1 MILSL
6 SVEVPEC
13 GGVNVDID
21 IDGACSSEASDGVLL
36 CGSCLVL
43 EEVLEDLEVDL
54 LLRALHREM
63 EGRRTSVVTVNTQ
76 SMMPSEA

>member
-1 MILSL
+1 M
-6 SVEVPEC
+6 
-13 GGVNVDID
+13 
-21 IDGACSSEASDGVLL
+21 
-36 CGSCLVL
+36 L